1 MKTITSLTAA
11 AVLILGTLPAAA
23 DPETEGKETRSD
35 KASAHLF
42 EELGL
47 SEEQKSKVEEI
58 MEAQKESRQMLFA
71 EHRENPRE
79 ARKQMKALREETDGE
94 LREVLSEKQ
103 FERFQELRKERWD
116 RRGRRGGDRQ
126 MSEGEGDHES
136 KGKHKRGRGRSHH

>member
-23 DPETEGKETRSD
+23 DPETEDQETRRE

-58 MEAQKESRQMLFA
+58 MEAQKESRQKLFA

-79 ARKQMKALREETDGE
+79 AREQMKALREETEGE
-94 LREVLSEKQ
+94 LKEVLNEEQ
-103 FERFQELRKERWD
+103 FERLKELKKERWD
-116 RRGRRGGDRQ
+116 HRGRRGGDRQ

-136 KGKHKRGRGRSHH
+136 KGKHRRGRGRSHH